1 MPMTNIVDSY
11 GNAGFR
17 QWQRI
22 PETTTWY
29 FSSGDLLS
37 NGIMQFGWHEFN
49 GKLYYFQPDINDQ
62 WYGRAMIGTQVID
75 GKTYNFDSN
84 GALIG

>member
-1 MPMTNIVDSY
+1 
-11 GNAGFR
+11 
-17 QWQRI
+17 
-22 PETTTWY
+22 
-29 FSSGDLLS
+29 
-37 NGIMQFGWHEFN
+37 MQFGWHEFN

-62 WYGRAMIGTQVID
+62 WYGRAMTGTQVID